1 MRDALVIGSITSTI
15 KHPCLSGKKLLI
27 VQVLNAAGQPEG
39 RPQIVVDF
47 IGAGKG
53 DRVLLSWDGWGSQE
67 YFNNPKV
74 PQRAWLC
81 GIIDENDE
89 R

>member
-1 MRDALVIGSITSTI
+1 MV
-15 KHPCLSGKKLLI
+15 SGRSSQSGFKGFEDSDK
-27 VQVLNAAGQPEG
+27 AP
-39 RPQIVVDF
+39 VVDF

-81 GIIDENDE
+81 GIIDETDE